1 MHTYDEL
8 LNIIK
13 ETLKDFNWTEN
24 NFKDFMKEYFK
35 KAKSYGFSKAEL
47 IKLSLEKTRDRQDY
61 STINPHFSSINV
73 MNTDHIYIN
82 EFELKLETKNP
93 FYLYVNEH
101 NEIWIIIYGKI
112 YYSQINNLK
121 DCFKYIGCL
130 NVYISY
136 GNKIYDCL
144 GDNINQIVCNF
155 NLLSNYSMSS
165 NISHVLIIEK
175 IPLYIKSIV
184 DLTKRYGSCIFTNI
198 ELPPSLKILKLN
210 IFDDTKNISNFKN
223 TTNLETLS
231 ISYNEYE
238 NQLNKKKTIYYD
250 NIWNINSITT
260 LEIFTPFGDNIADIS
275 RNVRYLHL
283 EYLYANINPGD
294 LPPNLQTLTI
304 NKLYDPCSKYIDK
317 GFIKG
322 IIPNCIEYSNVTKS
336 IRKHVGDKVS
346 KIKTE
351 NIYYRF
357 MPEITLNEGLV
368 NFNLNFKNP
377 MSVFIILI
385 KIKSLPDSLRNFTIK
400 NFTGFE
406 SLKILILHR
415 IIYLSGL
422 YPNITFTL
430 CNSRQQLNIYNI
442 NIVNKIIKYVIIDKI
457 KIPQDKKIIN
467 RIPIIKIVKGHEECS
482 FCF

>member
-13 ETLKDFNWTEN
+13 ETLKDFKWTEN

-35 KAKSYGFSKAEL
+35 KAKSYGFSKSDL

-61 STINPHFSSINV
+61 STINPHFSSIKV

-82 EFELKLETKNP
+82 DFQLKSETKNP

-101 NEIWIIIYGKI
+101 NEIWVIIYGKI
-112 YYSQINNLK
+112 YYSQIKNLK
-121 DCFKYIGCL
+121 DCFKCIGCI
-130 NVYISY
+130 NVYISHD
-136 GNKIYDCL
+136 NKIYDCL

-155 NLLSNYSMSS
+155 NLLSNYSMSI
-165 NISHVLIIEK
+165 NYHILFIEK

-184 DLTKRYGSCIFTNI
+184 DLTKQNGCCIFKNI

-210 IFDDTKNISNFKN
+210 ILDDTKNISNFKN

-231 ISYNEYE
+231 IRYNE
-238 NQLNKKKTIYYD
+238 NQLNKKKIIYYD

-275 RNVRYLHL
+275 RNVRHLHL

-322 IIPNCIEYSNVTKS
+322 IIPNCIKYSNVTKN
-336 IRKHVGDKVS
+336 IRKHVGDKVF
-346 KIKTE
+346 KIETE

-357 MPEITLNEGLV
+357 IPEITLNEGLV
-368 NFNLNFKNP
+368 NFNLNFINP
-377 MSVFIILI
+377 ISVLIILM
-385 KIKSLPDSLRNFTIK
+385 KIKSLPDSLRNFKIK

-406 SLKILILHR
+406 SLKITILFR

-430 CNSRQQLNIYNI
+430 CNRIYQLNIYNI
-442 NIVNKIIKYVIIDKI
+442 IIINKIIKYVIIDKI
-457 KIPQDKKIIN
+457 QISQDKKIVN
-467 RIPIIKIVKGHEECS
+467 KIPIINISKGEEECS